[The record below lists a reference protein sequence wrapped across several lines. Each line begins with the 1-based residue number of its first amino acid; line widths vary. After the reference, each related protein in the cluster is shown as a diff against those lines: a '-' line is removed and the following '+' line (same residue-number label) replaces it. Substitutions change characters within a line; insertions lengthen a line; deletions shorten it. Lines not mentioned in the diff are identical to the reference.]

1 MARGTQRINY
11 TQSNVRL
18 FIQPGGPSPNNDLL
32 FYGSQWQFARYE
44 DEEESFGETNPVYN
58 RAPGDVSGYVLTAL
72 TQDAPDLGTATLTV
86 MEKIGYVAKNLG
98 ERRCPLSIYLPKGD
112 CKSLA
117 DPLNGWDV
125 LGVRTVVGIDS
136 RSRNGMSD
144 DSDDALTS
152 EYALKIGATYDIGK
166 LLFGQVAGGQIDRN
180 VIDLVWGGS
189 VQCGNC
195 GPADDGSTRLY
206 AITASSGAGSPGLPA
221 EVIYVNFNQAT
232 RAQTVYQ
239 YTISGLAAAENP
251 SFIDIMG
258 DYLVVGSN
266 DAGSIFYA
274 LIDPDNGTVGPFT
287 EVTTGFVT
295 GKEPNDIYV
304 AGPAEAY
311 IVGDGGYIY
320 RLTDPTA
327 GVSVLDSGNATTANL
342 SRVRGLGRTIV
353 AVGASATVVVSSNNG
368 ITWAE
373 TSADPGA
380 AALTAL
386 EVLGDLTYYVGGSSR
401 YYTRDG
407 GKSWTE
413 QAIVSAST
421 VTDIVFVT
429 DEVGYTVYNT
439 AGGAAVQA
447 TFNGGRLWGN
457 SETTN
462 SRIGSIGATAT
473 SGVLTRC
480 AAPATTLQVST
491 GFLALAGAAGSAATA
506 DGRLLVAASNFL

>member
-1 MARGTQRINY
+1 MPRGAQKINY
-11 TQSNVRL
+11 TQKNIRL
-18 FIQPGGPSPNNDLL
+18 FVQLGGPAPNNDLL
-32 FYGSQWQFARYE
+32 YYGSQWQYARWE
-44 DEEESFGETNPVYN
+44 DEEQSYGETNPVYN
-58 RAPGDVSGYVLTAL
+58 RSPDDVSGFVLTAL
-72 TQDAPDLGTATLTV
+72 TQDPPDLGTANLTV
-86 MEKIGYVAKNLG
+86 MEKIGYVPRDLG
-98 ERRCPLSIYLPKGD
+98 ERRCPISVYLPKGD

-152 EYALKIGATYDIGK
+152 EYALKVGATYDIGK
-166 LLFGQVAGGQIDRN
+166 LLWGQVANGQIDRN
-180 VIDLVWGGS
+180 VIDLVWGGG

-221 EVIYVNFNQAT
+221 EVIYVNFNQTT

-239 YTISGLAAAENP
+239 YTITGLTAANSP
-251 SFIDIMG
+251 SFIDIIG
-258 DYLVVGSN
+258 NYLIVGSN
-266 DAGSIFYA
+266 AHGGYFYA
-274 LIDPDNGTVGPFT
+274 QIDPDNGTLGAFT
-287 EVTTGFVT
+287 SVTTGFV
-295 GKEPNDIYV
+295 GGGAPNDIYV
-304 AGPAEAY
+304 IGAAEAI
-311 IVGDGGYIY
+311 IVGNGGYIY

-327 GVSVLDSGNATTANL
+327 GVTVIDAGNATTANL
-342 SRVRGLGRTIV
+342 NRVRGLGRTIV
-353 AVGASATVVVSSNNG
+353 AVGASATVVVSSNSG
-368 ITWAE
+368 LTWAE
-373 TSADPGA
+373 TAADPGA
-380 AALTAL
+380 AALNAL
-386 EVLGDLTYYVGGSSR
+386 EVLGDLTYYVGGTSR

-413 QAIVSAST
+413 QAISGAT
-421 VTDIVFVT
+421 AVTDIVFVT

-439 AGGAAVQA
+439 STGAAVQA
-447 TFNGGRLWGN
+447 TFNGGRLWAA

-473 SGVLTRC
+473 GGVLTRC
-480 AAPATTLQVST
+480 AAPQTTLQIST
-491 GFLALAGAAGSAATA
+491 GYLALAGAAASGANA